1 MPGYDAEFDY
11 VIIGAGSAGCVLANR
26 LSADSKNRVL
36 LLEAGGKDSS
46 LFIHLPVGYIK
57 TLNSKLYNWQFET
70 EPEDNTHGR
79 VIPVARG
86 KTLGGSS
93 SINGMVYVRGQARD
107 YDGWAQMGNRG
118 WSWDDVLPY
127 FVKSENR
134 EGATADMPWRGRGG
148 LLNVADVTETFPL
161 LDSLIDAAGECGY
174 PRNPDYNS
182 GDQEGFAYYQVT
194 QKNGRRWSTA
204 KAFLEPAQSRP
215 NLFVEINAFTTEI
228 LLDGKRAI
236 GVAYDQN
243 GVQKRVRAHREVIL
257 SAGAVQSPQIL
268 EASGIGQQKLLSGL
282 GVEVRHELPGVG
294 ESYRDHYLIR
304 MVWRIKNARTLNEQT
319 RGLSFL
325 KETAKWVL
333 TRKGVLTLP
342 GGILS
347 GFVRSR
353 PGLEGPD
360 LQMRAAHASFKD
372 VRKRILDDFPGLTI
386 APNQSRPE
394 SRGSI
399 HIKSANPKDPPSI
412 RPNFLSD
419 EIDRQ
424 AIVAAMRI
432 ARNLVAAPAMQ
443 PFVEHELSP
452 VAGAESD
459 DELLD
464 VARREGA
471 TVFHPVGTCK
481 MGQDTMAVVDERLRV
496 RGLDGLRV
504 IDASIMPV
512 LISGNTN
519 APTIMIAE
527 KGAAMILEDKAS

>member
-1 MPGYDAEFDY
+1 MPDFDAEFDY

-46 LFIHLPVGYIK
+46 PFIHLPVGYIK
-57 TLNSKLYNWQFET
+57 TLNSKIYNWQFET

-86 KTLGGSS
+86 KALGGSS

-134 EGATADMPWRGRGG
+134 EGATSDMPWRGRGG

-182 GDQEGFAYYQVT
+182 GDQEGFSYYQVT

-215 NLFVEINAFTTEI
+215 NLFVEVNAFTTEI

-243 GVQKRVRAHREVIL
+243 GVQNRVRAHREVIL

-268 EASGIGQQKLLSGL
+268 EASGIGQQKLLSDL
-282 GVEVRHELPGVG
+282 GV
-294 ESYRDHYLIR
+294 
-304 MVWRIKNARTLNEQT
+304 
-319 RGLSFL
+319 
-325 KETAKWVL
+325 
-333 TRKGVLTLP
+333 
-342 GGILS
+342 
-347 GFVRSR
+347 
-353 PGLEGPD
+353 
-360 LQMRAAHASFKD
+360 
-372 VRKRILDDFPGLTI
+372 
-386 APNQSRPE
+386 
-394 SRGSI
+394 
-399 HIKSANPKDPPSI
+399 
-412 RPNFLSD
+412 
-419 EIDRQ
+419 
-424 AIVAAMRI
+424 
-432 ARNLVAAPAMQ
+432 
-443 PFVEHELSP
+443 
-452 VAGAESD
+452 
-459 DELLD
+459 
-464 VARREGA
+464 
-471 TVFHPVGTCK
+471 
-481 MGQDTMAVVDERLRV
+481 
-496 RGLDGLRV
+496 
-504 IDASIMPV
+504 
-512 LISGNTN
+512 
-519 APTIMIAE
+519 
-527 KGAAMILEDKAS
+527 